1 MRRLLLVGAIVLL
14 SGCAAPTQPQSA
26 TPPPPR
32 LSLPRILHR
41 LVLAS
46 PQGQGTIELRR
57 ESQMQGGVATPIYR
71 AYGGILA
78 IDDVAQWRFAY
89 TKSSLEGA
97 GPAPGEWIVGLHA
110 MSVVITN
117 VSRGELE
124 VDWEHSAF
132 VDAAGRSQRVI
143 HRGIQLN
150 QRTAQMIP
158 STIAAGATLNEFV
171 FPGDGITFSAP
182 GRASLWNSPAV
193 FERLAPGGAFSI
205 VLSVRSGPTT
215 APRTFRFSAVA
226 PPAAPTG
233 RP

>member
-1 MRRLLLVGAIVLL
+1 V
-14 SGCAAPTQPQSA
+14 
-26 TPPPPR
+26 
-32 LSLPRILHR
+32 
-41 LVLAS
+41 
-46 PQGQGTIELRR
+46 
-57 ESQMQGGVATPIYR
+57 QGGVATPIYR

-89 TKSSLEGA
+89 TKTSLEGA

-117 VSRGELE
+117 VSRGELD

-132 VDAAGRSQRVI
+132 VDATGRSQRMI
-143 HRGIQLN
+143 HRGVQLN
-150 QRTAQMIP
+150 QRTAQMMP
-158 STIAAGATLNEFV
+158 STIAAGTTLNEFV
-171 FPGDGITFSAP
+171 FPWDGITFSAP

-193 FERLAPGGAFSI
+193 FERLAPGAAFSI
-205 VLSVRSGPTT
+205 VLSVGSGPTA

-226 PPAAPTG
+226 PPPAPTG